1 MTILHTGLF
10 GDGRGDPERPLRRP
24 NRQPTWSLGLTW
36 LPPKCCRGRPSDVGL
51 DESDQPIGT
60 TKSHKDEG
68 QHASLKV
75 GPKDDL
81 LSPIPTKVQ
90 PQVLYPHPRMAFAT
104 FSSAVRDPFLIA
116 SLGRPDP
123 KRKKEEEKSIKD
135 RSEPAAEALVRSHCR
150 APAHVV
156 AARCDEKG
164 RRETS

>member
-1 MTILHTGLF
+1 M
-10 GDGRGDPERPLRRP
+10 GRGHGTPCHINGRG
-24 NRQPTWSLGLTW
+24 LGSVVFGHLH
-36 LPPKCCRGRPSDVGL
+36 LELQIDSRL
-51 DESDQPIGT
+51 E
-60 TKSHKDEG
+60 
-68 QHASLKV
+68 
-75 GPKDDL
+75 
-81 LSPIPTKVQ
+81 VQ

-116 SLGRPDP
+116 SLGRPDS